1 MSYKTGLSPVARE
14 NRLCKILRNAHGIDN
29 IEDVFFE
36 GDILYKLRGKRV
48 VACDYRGKMSRVHYS
63 PSVFGAHYKPGVC
76 WWSSELVLGKGLHE
90 WEEEVVAL
98 SRAARGDTERVT
110 KKRRVTRG

>member
-1 MSYKTGLSPVARE
+1 
-14 NRLCKILRNAHGIDN
+14 
-29 IEDVFFE
+29 
-36 GDILYKLRGKRV
+36 
-48 VACDYRGKMSRVHYS
+48 MSRVHYS
-63 PSVFGAHYKPGVC
+63 PSVFGAHYKPGIC

-110 KKRRVTRG
+110 KKRRVT